1 MKTIAVLTD
10 FSKRAENAA
19 RYALQL
25 AQQLRANII
34 LYNSFLVPAGEP
46 LAGQVYW
53 SMEDFN
59 TLQKDSEQEL
69 DLLAGRLK
77 EELTTLPAH
86 AFKPAIHC
94 QCQEGPL
101 YMHLDKLMI
110 NKDIILLVMG
120 THRKGLSSLIMGN
133 HMRDIISNTTL
144 PVLII
149 PEDQHFKKIDTI
161 LFATDMSETDLE
173 VLQSLTQMAKPSY
186 AQITLAHICAR
197 KTAEKENEKLVRNF
211 LEDVANKINYDKIYY
226 REVKE
231 KPIKEGLKWLT
242 NNVTCSLF
250 VMVHRHKSFLEQLF
264 NSSNTQKMAANASLP
279 LLVYPCSAELGADID
294 LATQENRIASVI
306 I

>member
-19 RYALQL
+19 RYALHL
-25 AQQLRANII
+25 AQQLKANII

-59 TLQKDSEQEL
+59 TLQEDSEQEL
-69 DLLAGRLK
+69 NLLAGRLK
-77 EELTTLPAH
+77 EELTTLPVN

-101 YMHLDKLMI
+101 YMHLNKLLA
-110 NKDIILLVMG
+110 NKDIIMLVMG

-133 HMRDIISNTTL
+133 HMRDIIGNTSL
-144 PVLII
+144 PVLVV
-149 PEDQHFKKIDTI
+149 PENQNFKNIDKI

-173 VLQSLTQMAKPSY
+173 VLHALTQMAKPSH
-186 AQITLAHICAR
+186 AEITLAHIQSPEI
-197 KTAEKENEKLVRNF
+197 TEKETKKLTWNF
-211 LEDVANKINYDKIYY
+211 LEEVANKINYGKIYY

-231 KPIKEGLKWLT
+231 TPIKEGLKWLSS
-242 NNVTCSLF
+242 NVTCSLF

-264 NSSNTQKMAANASLP
+264 NISNTQKMAANTNLP
-279 LLVYPCSAELGADID
+279 LLIYPSLPISGTSSEMAI
-294 LATQENRIASVI
+294 QENRIASVI